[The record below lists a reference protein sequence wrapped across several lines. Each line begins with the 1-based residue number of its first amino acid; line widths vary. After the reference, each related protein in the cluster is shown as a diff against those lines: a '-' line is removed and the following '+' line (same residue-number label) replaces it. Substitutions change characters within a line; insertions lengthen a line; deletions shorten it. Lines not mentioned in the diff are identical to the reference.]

1 MPEEN
6 FYKFM
11 ITALKHI
18 VQNKNRILAISLL
31 SFLFFTSSITAQVVS
46 STEIGIMA
54 GSSYYLGDINKK
66 HFDYMMPAGGIVV
79 RKNIDRRIVV
89 KGELL
94 LGYVRGD
101 DSRNAKDT
109 ANFNRN
115 LHFRSPI
122 YEVSGQ
128 VEFNFLPY
136 ETGNSLYP
144 FTPFIFA
151 GVSLFRFNP
160 QAEAN
165 SGEWVALQPLGTEGQ
180 GTTSF
185 SERKKYALTQFS
197 IPMGGGFK
205 IAVNKTFNI
214 ILEYGIRKT
223 FTDYLD
229 DVSTTYPGQNLRNF
243 DMSPLATEMSDRNID
258 ALDPNGNPYPQSLPN
273 GNPNPNWNPRAKDT
287 QRGNSKNN
295 DWYTFTG
302 ITLSFKLLSE
312 KERCNY

>member
-1 MPEEN
+1 MMNPFEN
-6 FYKFM
+6 
-11 ITALKHI
+11 
-18 VQNKNRILAISLL
+18 NRFEKVRFIAILLVCFI
-31 SFLFFTSSITAQVVS
+31 FFTSSTTAQVVS
-46 STEIGIMA
+46 STEIGIM
-54 GSSYYLGDINKK
+54 GGGSYYLGDINKK
-66 HFDYMMPAGGIVV
+66 HFDYMMPSGGIVV

-94 LGYVRGD
+94 LGYIRAD
-101 DSRNAKDT
+101 DSRNEKDT

-122 YEVSGQ
+122 YELSGQ

-144 FTPFIFA
+144 FTPFVFA
-151 GVSLFRFNP
+151 GISLFRFNP
-160 QAEAN
+160 QAEASN
-165 SGEWVALQPLGTEGQ
+165 GEWVALQPLGTEGQ
-180 GTTSF
+180 GTTAF
-185 SERKKYALTQFS
+185 PDRKKYALTQFS

-229 DVSTTYPGQNLRNF
+229 DISTTYPGVNLKEMG
-243 DMSPLATEMSDRNID
+243 DKGKEMSDKS
-258 ALDPNGNPYPQSLPN
+258 LNGPQ
-273 GNPNPNWNPRAKDT
+273 AKDF
-287 QRGNSKNN
+287 QRGNSKDN
-295 DWYTFTG
+295 DWYTFAG
-302 ITLSFKLLSE
+302 ITLSFKILSE

>member
-1 MPEEN
+1 MINPLKN
-6 FYKFM
+6 NRFGKVRFIAILLVGFM
-11 ITALKHI
+11 
-18 VQNKNRILAISLL
+18 
-31 SFLFFTSSITAQVVS
+31 FFTSSSTAQVVS
-46 STEIGIMA
+46 STEIGIM
-54 GSSYYLGDINKK
+54 GGGSYYLGDINKK
-66 HFDYMMPAGGIVV
+66 HFDYMMPSGGVVV

-89 KGELL
+89 KGALL
-94 LGYVRGD
+94 LAYIRAD

-115 LHFRSPI
+115 LHFRTPI
-122 YEVSGQ
+122 YELSGQ

-144 FTPFIFA
+144 FTPFVFA

-160 QAEAN
+160 QAEESN
-165 SGEWVALQPLGTEGQ
+165 GEWVALQPLGTEGQ

-185 SERKKYALTQFS
+185 QERRKYALTQFS

-229 DVSTTYPGQNLRNF
+229 DVSTTYTGGNLY
-243 DMSPLATEMSDRNID
+243 EMSDLAD
-258 ALDPNGNPYPQSLPN
+258 EMSDKSLNGPQ
-273 GNPNPNWNPRAKDT
+273 AKDF
-287 QRGNSKNN
+287 QRGNSKDN

-302 ITLSFKLLSE
+302 ITLSFKILSE

>member
-1 MPEEN
+1 MKKVCN
-6 FYKFM
+6 KSIKKTAA
-11 ITALKHI
+11 ITIAC
-18 VQNKNRILAISLL
+18 
-31 SFLFFTSSITAQVVS
+31 LFSIGIFTTEANAQVVS
-46 STEIGIMA
+46 STEIGIMG
-54 GSSYYLGDINKK
+54 GSSYYLGDMNDK
-66 HFDYMMPAGGIVV
+66 HFDYMMPSGGIVV
-79 RKNIDRRIVV
+79 RKYIDRRIVV
-89 KGELL
+89 KAEAL
-94 LGYVRGD
+94 LGYIRGD
-101 DSRNAKDT
+101 DKRNTDDT
-109 ANFNRN
+109 VKLNRN

-128 VEFNFLPY
+128 IEFNFLPY

-151 GVSLFRFNP
+151 GVSLFRFYP
-160 QAEAN
+160 QAEASN
-165 SGEWVALQPLGTEGQ
+165 GEWVALQPLGTEGQ
-180 GTTSF
+180 GTTAF
-185 SERKKYALTQFS
+185 QDRKKYPLTQFS

-229 DVSTTYPGQNLRNF
+229 DVSSSYTGGNLI
-243 DMSPLATEMSDRNID
+243 DMSPLSVEMSDKS
-258 ALDPNGNPYPQSLPN
+258 LNGPQ
-273 GNPNPNWNPRAKDT
+273 AKGF
-287 QRGNSKNN
+287 QRGDTKNN

>member
-1 MPEEN
+1 MYRKTGIITILLIFFVF
-6 FYKFM
+6 FYFNAK
-11 ITALKHI
+11 
-18 VQNKNRILAISLL
+18 
-31 SFLFFTSSITAQVVS
+31 AQVVS
-46 STEIGIMA
+46 NTEIGIM
-54 GSSYYLGDINKK
+54 GGGSYYLGDINSK
-66 HFDYMMPAGGIVV
+66 HFDYMMPSGGIVI

-89 KGELL
+89 KSELL
-94 LGYVRGD
+94 LGNIRAD
-101 DSRNAKDT
+101 DARNRNDT
-109 ANFNRN
+109 MKLNRN

-122 YEVSGQ
+122 YELSGQ

-160 QAEAN
+160 KAEAN
-165 SGEWVALQPLGTEGQ
+165 NGEWVALQPLGTEGQ

-185 SERKKYALTQFS
+185 QDRRRYALTQFS

-205 IAVNKTFNI
+205 IAINKTFNI

-229 DVSTTYPGQNLRNF
+229 DVSTSYIGGNLI
-243 DMSPLATEMSDRNID
+243 DMSPLGIEMSDKS
-258 ALDPNGNPYPQSLPN
+258 LNGPQ
-273 GNPNPNWNPRAKDT
+273 AKDF
-287 QRGNSKNN
+287 QRGDSKDK

-302 ITLSFKLLSE
+302 ITLSFKILSE

>member
-1 MPEEN
+1 
-6 FYKFM
+6 M
-11 ITALKHI
+11 IKTL
-18 VQNKNRILAISLL
+18 QNNIYRKTGIITILLIFF
-31 SFLFFTSSITAQVVS
+31 FLFGFNAKAQVVS
-46 STEIGIMA
+46 STEIGIM
-54 GSSYYLGDINKK
+54 GGGSYYLGDINSN
-66 HFDYMMPAGGIVV
+66 HFDYMMPSGGIVI

-94 LGYVRGD
+94 LGYIRAD
-101 DSRNAKDT
+101 DARNTNDT
-109 ANFNRN
+109 VKLNRN

-122 YEVSGQ
+122 YELSGQ

-160 QAEAN
+160 KAERN
-165 SGEWVALQPLGTEGQ
+165 NGEWVALQPLGTEGQ

-185 SERKKYALTQFS
+185 QDRKRYALTQFS

-229 DVSTTYPGQNLRNF
+229 DVSTTYTGGNLW
-243 DMSPLATEMSDRNID
+243 DMSELADRMSDRS
-258 ALDPNGNPYPQSLPN
+258 LNGTQ
-273 GNPNPNWNPRAKDT
+273 AKGF
-287 QRGNSKNN
+287 QRGNSKDN

-302 ITLSFKLLSE
+302 ITLSFKILSE
-312 KERCNY
+312 KERCHY

>member
-1 MPEEN
+1 MMKPFEN
-6 FYKFM
+6 NKFG
-11 ITALKHI
+11 K
-18 VQNKNRILAISLL
+18 VGISAVLL
-31 SFLFFTSSITAQVVS
+31 VCFCLFGFNANAQVVS
-46 STEIGIMA
+46 NTEIGIM
-54 GSSYYLGDINKK
+54 GGGSYYLGDINNK
-66 HFDYMMPAGGIVV
+66 HFDYMMPSGGIVV

-94 LGYVRGD
+94 LGYIRAD
-101 DSRNAKDT
+101 DSRNEKDT

-122 YEVSGQ
+122 YELSGQ

-144 FTPFIFA
+144 FTPFVFA
-151 GVSLFRFNP
+151 GVSLFQFNP

-180 GTTSF
+180 GTTAF
-185 SERKKYALTQFS
+185 PDRKKYTLTQFS

-229 DVSTTYPGQNLRNF
+229 DISTTYPGVNLKE
-243 DMSPLATEMSDRNID
+243 MSLLGEEMSDKSS
-258 ALDPNGNPYPQSLPN
+258 NGPQ
-273 GNPNPNWNPRAKDT
+273 AKDF
-287 QRGNSKNN
+287 QRGNSKDN

>member
-1 MPEEN
+1 M
-6 FYKFM
+6 YRKTGI
-11 ITALKHI
+11 IT
-18 VQNKNRILAISLL
+18 ILLI
-31 SFLFFTSSITAQVVS
+31 FFIFSYFNTKAQVVS
-46 STEIGIMA
+46 NMEIGIM
-54 GSSYYLGDINKK
+54 GGGSYYLGDINSK
-66 HFDYMMPAGGIVV
+66 HFDYMMPSGGIVI
-79 RKNIDRRIVV
+79 RKNIDRRVV
-89 KGELL
+89 IKSELL
-94 LGYVRGD
+94 LGNIRAD
-101 DSRNAKDT
+101 DSRNRNDT
-109 ANFNRN
+109 MKLNRN

-122 YEVSGQ
+122 YELSGQ

-151 GVSLFRFNP
+151 GISLFRFNP
-160 QAEAN
+160 KAESN
-165 SGEWVALQPLGTEGQ
+165 NGEWVALQPLSTEGQ

-185 SERKKYALTQFS
+185 QDRKKYALTQFS

-229 DVSTTYPGQNLRNF
+229 DVSTSYIGGNLI
-243 DMSPLATEMSDRNID
+243 DMSPLGIEMSDKS
-258 ALDPNGNPYPQSLPN
+258 LNGPQ
-273 GNPNPNWNPRAKDT
+273 AKDF
-287 QRGNSKNN
+287 QRGDSKDK

-302 ITLSFKLLSE
+302 ITLSFKILSE

>member
-1 MPEEN
+1 
-6 FYKFM
+6 M
-11 ITALKHI
+11 ISI
-18 VQNKNRILAISLL
+18 CNKSIKRAAAIAIAC
-31 SFLFFTSSITAQVVS
+31 LFSIGIFTTEANAQVVS
-46 STEIGIMA
+46 STEIGIM
-54 GSSYYLGDINKK
+54 GGGSYYLGDINDK
-66 HFDYMMPAGGIVV
+66 HFDYMMPSGGIVV

-89 KGELL
+89 KAEAL
-94 LGYVRGD
+94 LGYIRGD
-101 DSRNAKDT
+101 DNRNTDDT
-109 ANFNRN
+109 VQLNRN

-122 YEVSGQ
+122 YELSGQ

-160 QAEAN
+160 QAEASN
-165 SGEWVALQPLGTEGQ
+165 GEWVALQPLGTEGQ
-180 GTTSF
+180 GTTAF
-185 SERKKYALTQFS
+185 QDRKKYALTQFS

-214 ILEYGIRKT
+214 ILEYGVRKT

-229 DVSTTYPGQNLRNF
+229 DVSSTYTGGNLI
-243 DMSPLATEMSDRNID
+243 DMSPLAVEMSDKS
-258 ALDPNGNPYPQSLPN
+258 LNGPQ
-273 GNPNPNWNPRAKDT
+273 AKDF
-287 QRGNSKNN
+287 QRGDTKNN

>member
-1 MPEEN
+1 
-6 FYKFM
+6 M
-11 ITALKHI
+11 IKILQNNMCRKIGISTALLI
-18 VQNKNRILAISLL
+18 F
-31 SFLFFTSSITAQVVS
+31 SFLFGFNAKAQVVS
-46 STEIGIMA
+46 STEIGIM
-54 GSSYYLGDINKK
+54 GGGSYYLGDINSN
-66 HFDYMMPAGGIVV
+66 HFNYMMPSGGIVI

-89 KGELL
+89 KSELL
-94 LGYVRGD
+94 LGYIRAD
-101 DSRNAKDT
+101 DARNTNDT
-109 ANFNRN
+109 VKLNRN

-122 YEVSGQ
+122 YELSGQ

-160 QAEAN
+160 KAEAN
-165 SGEWVALQPLGTEGQ
+165 NGEWIALQPLGTEGQ

-185 SERKKYALTQFS
+185 QDRKRYAITQFS

-229 DVSTTYPGQNLRNF
+229 DVSTSYIGGNLI
-243 DMSPLATEMSDRNID
+243 DMSPLGIEMSDKS
-258 ALDPNGNPYPQSLPN
+258 LNGPQ
-273 GNPNPNWNPRAKDT
+273 AKGF
-287 QRGNSKNN
+287 QRGDSKDN

-302 ITLSFKLLSE
+302 ITLSFKILSE

>member
-1 MPEEN
+1 M
-6 FYKFM
+6 YRKTII
-11 ITALKHI
+11 IT
-18 VQNKNRILAISLL
+18 ILLI
-31 SFLFFTSSITAQVVS
+31 FFVFSYFNTKAQVVS
-46 STEIGIMA
+46 STEIGIM
-54 GSSYYLGDINKK
+54 GGGSYYLGDINSK
-66 HFDYMMPAGGIVV
+66 HFDYMMPSGGIVI

-89 KGELL
+89 KSELL
-94 LGYVRGD
+94 LGYIRAD
-101 DSRNAKDT
+101 DARNRNDT
-109 ANFNRN
+109 MKLNRN

-122 YEVSGQ
+122 YELSGQ

-160 QAEAN
+160 KAEASN
-165 SGEWVALQPLGTEGQ
+165 GEWIALQPLSTEGQ

-185 SERKKYALTQFS
+185 QDRKKYALTQFS

-205 IAVNKTFNI
+205 IAVDKTFNI

-229 DVSTTYPGQNLRNF
+229 DVSTSYIGGNLI
-243 DMSPLATEMSDRNID
+243 DMSPLGIEMSDKS
-258 ALDPNGNPYPQSLPN
+258 LNGPQ
-273 GNPNPNWNPRAKDT
+273 AKGF
-287 QRGNSKNN
+287 QRGDSKDK

-302 ITLSFKLLSE
+302 ITLSFKILSE

>member
-1 MPEEN
+1 MYRKTGIITILLIFFVF
-6 FYKFM
+6 FYFNTK
-11 ITALKHI
+11 
-18 VQNKNRILAISLL
+18 
-31 SFLFFTSSITAQVVS
+31 AQVVS
-46 STEIGIMA
+46 NTEIGIM
-54 GSSYYLGDINKK
+54 GGGSYYLGDINSK
-66 HFDYMMPAGGIVV
+66 HFDYMMPSGGIVI

-89 KGELL
+89 KSELL
-94 LGYVRGD
+94 LGNIRAD
-101 DSRNAKDT
+101 DARNRNDT
-109 ANFNRN
+109 MKLNRN

-122 YEVSGQ
+122 YELSGQ

-160 QAEAN
+160 KAEAN
-165 SGEWVALQPLGTEGQ
+165 NGEWVALQPLGTEGQ

-185 SERKKYALTQFS
+185 QDRRRYALTQFS

-205 IAVNKTFNI
+205 IAINKTFNI

-229 DVSTTYPGQNLRNF
+229 DVSTSYIGGNLI
-243 DMSPLATEMSDRNID
+243 DMSPLGIEMSDKS
-258 ALDPNGNPYPQSLPN
+258 LNGPQ
-273 GNPNPNWNPRAKDT
+273 AKDF
-287 QRGNSKNN
+287 QRGDSKDK

-302 ITLSFKLLSE
+302 ITLSFKILSE

>member
-1 MPEEN
+1 MRYKN
-6 FYKFM
+6 FDDFM
-11 ITALKHI
+11 MRPLQNNMYRKTGIIT
-18 VQNKNRILAISLL
+18 ILLI
-31 SFLFFTSSITAQVVS
+31 FFIFSYFNTKAQVVS
-46 STEIGIMA
+46 NMEIGIM
-54 GSSYYLGDINKK
+54 GGGSYYLGDINSK
-66 HFDYMMPAGGIVV
+66 HFDYMMPSGGIVI
-79 RKNIDRRIVV
+79 RKNIDRRVV
-89 KGELL
+89 IKSELL
-94 LGYVRGD
+94 LGNIRAD
-101 DSRNAKDT
+101 DSRNRNDT
-109 ANFNRN
+109 MKLNRN

-122 YEVSGQ
+122 YELSGQ

-151 GVSLFRFNP
+151 GISLFRFNP
-160 QAEAN
+160 KAESN
-165 SGEWVALQPLGTEGQ
+165 NGEWVALQPLSTEGQ

-185 SERKKYALTQFS
+185 QDRKKYALTQFS

-229 DVSTTYPGQNLRNF
+229 DVSTSYIGGNLI
-243 DMSPLATEMSDRNID
+243 DMSPLGIEMSDKS
-258 ALDPNGNPYPQSLPN
+258 LNGPQ
-273 GNPNPNWNPRAKDT
+273 AKDF
-287 QRGNSKNN
+287 QRGDSKDK

-302 ITLSFKLLSE
+302 ITLSFKILSE

>member
-1 MPEEN
+1 MMKPFEN
-6 FYKFM
+6 NKFGK
-11 ITALKHI
+11 IG
-18 VQNKNRILAISLL
+18 ISVVLL
-31 SFLFFTSSITAQVVS
+31 VCFCLFGFNANTQVVS
-46 STEIGIMA
+46 STEIGIM
-54 GSSYYLGDINKK
+54 GGGSYYLGDINKK
-66 HFDYMMPAGGIVV
+66 HFDYMMPSGGIVV

-94 LGYVRGD
+94 VGYIRGD
-101 DSRNAKDT
+101 DSRNLNDSVKL
-109 ANFNRN
+109 NRN

-122 YEVSGQ
+122 YELSGQ

-144 FTPFIFA
+144 FTPFVFA
-151 GVSLFRFNP
+151 GISLFRFNP

-165 SGEWVALQPLGTEGQ
+165 SGEWVALQPLVTEGQ
-180 GTTSF
+180 GTASF
-185 SERKKYALTQFS
+185 QDRKKYALTQFS

-229 DVSTTYPGQNLRNF
+229 DVSTTYTGGNLLVSDVAN
-243 DMSPLATEMSDRNID
+243 EMSDTS
-258 ALDPNGNPYPQSLPN
+258 LDGT
-273 GNPNPNWNPRAKDT
+273 KDIGE

>member
-1 MPEEN
+1 MIKTLQNNMYRETG
-6 FYKFM
+6 M
-11 ITALKHI
+11 IT
-18 VQNKNRILAISLL
+18 ILLIFFLL
-31 SFLFFTSSITAQVVS
+31 FGFNAKAQVVS
-46 STEIGIMA
+46 STEIGIM
-54 GSSYYLGDINKK
+54 GGGSYYLGDINSK
-66 HFDYMMPAGGIVV
+66 HFDYMMPSGGIVI

-94 LGYVRGD
+94 LGYIRAD
-101 DSRNAKDT
+101 DARNTNDT
-109 ANFNRN
+109 VKLNRN

-122 YEVSGQ
+122 YELSGQ

-151 GVSLFRFNP
+151 GVSLFKFNP
-160 QAEAN
+160 KAETDY
-165 SGEWVALQPLGTEGQ
+165 GEWIALQPLGTEGQ

-185 SERKKYALTQFS
+185 QDRKKYALTQFS

-229 DVSTTYPGQNLRNF
+229 DVSTSYIGGNLI
-243 DMSPLATEMSDRNID
+243 DMSPLGIEMSDKS
-258 ALDPNGNPYPQSLPN
+258 LNGPQ
-273 GNPNPNWNPRAKDT
+273 AKNF
-287 QRGNSKNN
+287 QRGDSKDN

-302 ITLSFKLLSE
+302 ITLSFKILSE

>member
-1 MPEEN
+1 
-6 FYKFM
+6 M
-11 ITALKHI
+11 IKTL
-18 VQNKNRILAISLL
+18 QNNMYRKTGIITILLIFF
-31 SFLFFTSSITAQVVS
+31 FLFGFNAKAQVVS
-46 STEIGIMA
+46 STEIGIM
-54 GSSYYLGDINKK
+54 GGGSYYLGDINSK
-66 HFDYMMPAGGIVV
+66 HFDYMMPSGGIVI

-94 LGYVRGD
+94 LGYIRAD
-101 DSRNAKDT
+101 DARNTNDT
-109 ANFNRN
+109 VKLNRN

-122 YEVSGQ
+122 YELSGQ

-160 QAEAN
+160 KAEAN
-165 SGEWVALQPLGTEGQ
+165 NGEWVALQPLGTEGQ

-185 SERKKYALTQFS
+185 QDRKKYAITQFS

-229 DVSTTYPGQNLRNF
+229 DVSTSYIGGNLI
-243 DMSPLATEMSDRNID
+243 DMSPLGIEMSDKS
-258 ALDPNGNPYPQSLPN
+258 LNGPQ
-273 GNPNPNWNPRAKDT
+273 AKGF
-287 QRGNSKNN
+287 QRGDSKDN

-302 ITLSFKLLSE
+302 ITLSFKILSE

>member
-1 MPEEN
+1 
-6 FYKFM
+6 M
-11 ITALKHI
+11 IKTLQHNTLKNSI
-18 VQNKNRILAISLL
+18 IITVFFLC
-31 SFLFFTSSITAQVVS
+31 FLFSTSSTKAQVVS

-54 GSSYYLGDINKK
+54 GGSYYLGDINSK
-66 HFDYMMPAGGIVV
+66 HFDYMMPSGGIVV
-79 RKNIDRRIVV
+79 RKNVDRRITV

-94 LGYVRGD
+94 LGLIRGND
-101 DSRNAKDT
+101 NRNTNDT
-109 ANFNRN
+109 SLFNRN

-122 YEVSGQ
+122 YELSGQ

-144 FTPFIFA
+144 WTPFVFA
-151 GVSLFRFNP
+151 GVSIFRFNP

-165 SGEWVALQPLGTEGQ
+165 NGDWVDLQPLGTEGQ
-180 GTTSF
+180 GTTAF
-185 SERKKYALTQFS
+185 PDRKKYALTQFS
-197 IPMGGGFK
+197 IPMGGGVK

-214 ILEYGIRKT
+214 IIEYGIRKT

-229 DVSTTYPGQNLRNF
+229 DVSTTYPGGNLI
-243 DMSPLATEMSDRNID
+243 DMSTLAIEMSDKNID
-258 ALDPNGNPYPQSLPN
+258 VLNSDGDPYKQWNSQWQSR
-273 GNPNPNWNPRAKDT
+273 GKDT

-312 KERCNY
+312 TSKCNY

>member
-1 MPEEN
+1 MIRN
-6 FYKFM
+6 YK
-11 ITALKHI
+11 
-18 VQNKNRILAISLL
+18 KNPLRKIGIAIISLL
-31 SFLFFTSSITAQVVS
+31 CFSFFSNPANAQVVS
-46 STEIGIMA
+46 STEIGIM
-54 GSSYYLGDINKK
+54 GGGSYYLGDINNK
-66 HFDYMMPAGGIVV
+66 HFDYMMPSGGIVI

-128 VEFNFLPY
+128 IEFNFLPY

-144 FTPFIFA
+144 FTPFVFA
-151 GVSLFRFNP
+151 GISLFRFNP
-160 QAEAN
+160 QAEVEPN
-165 SGEWVALQPLGTEGQ
+165 PTGGSVPGLPYGEWVDLQPLGTEGQ

-185 SERKKYALTQFS
+185 PERKKYALTQFS

-229 DVSTTYPGQNLRNF
+229 DISTSYTGENLI
-243 DMSPLATEMSDRNID
+243 DMSPLGIEMSDKSLN
-258 ALDPNGNPYPQSLPN
+258 APQ
-273 GNPNPNWNPRAKDT
+273 AKDF
-287 QRGNSKNN
+287 QRGDSKDN

>member
-1 MPEEN
+1 MRPLQN
-6 FYKFM
+6 NMYRKTGI
-11 ITALKHI
+11 IT
-18 VQNKNRILAISLL
+18 ILLI
-31 SFLFFTSSITAQVVS
+31 FFIFSYFNTKAQVVS
-46 STEIGIMA
+46 NMEIGIM
-54 GSSYYLGDINKK
+54 GGGSYYLGDINSK
-66 HFDYMMPAGGIVV
+66 HFDYMMPSGGIVI
-79 RKNIDRRIVV
+79 RKNIDRRVV
-89 KGELL
+89 IKSELL
-94 LGYVRGD
+94 LGNIRAD
-101 DSRNAKDT
+101 DSRNRNDT
-109 ANFNRN
+109 MKLNRN

-122 YEVSGQ
+122 YELSGQ

-151 GVSLFRFNP
+151 GISLFRFNP
-160 QAEAN
+160 KAESN
-165 SGEWVALQPLGTEGQ
+165 NGEWVALQPLSTEGQ

-185 SERKKYALTQFS
+185 QDRKKYALTQFS

-229 DVSTTYPGQNLRNF
+229 DVSTSYIGGNLI
-243 DMSPLATEMSDRNID
+243 DMSPLGIEMSDKS
-258 ALDPNGNPYPQSLPN
+258 LNGPQ
-273 GNPNPNWNPRAKDT
+273 AKDF
-287 QRGNSKNN
+287 QRGDSKDK

-302 ITLSFKLLSE
+302 ITLSFKILSE

>member
-1 MPEEN
+1 MPDKD
-6 FYKFM
+6 FYNFM
-11 ITALKHI
+11 IRNYI
-18 VQNKNRILAISLL
+18 KNPLRKIGIAIISLL
-31 SFLFFTSSITAQVVS
+31 CFSSFSNPANAQVVS
-46 STEIGIMA
+46 STEIGIM
-54 GSSYYLGDINKK
+54 GGGSYYLGDINNK
-66 HFDYMMPAGGIVV
+66 HFDYMMPSGGIVI

-128 VEFNFLPY
+128 IEFNFLPY

-165 SGEWVALQPLGTEGQ
+165 NGEWVALQPLGTEGQ

-185 SERKKYALTQFS
+185 QDRKKYALTQFS

-273 GNPNPNWNPRAKDT
+273 GNPNPNWNPRVKDT

>member
-1 MPEEN
+1 MMKPFEN
-6 FYKFM
+6 
-11 ITALKHI
+11 
-18 VQNKNRILAISLL
+18 NRFEKVRFIAILLVCFI
-31 SFLFFTSSITAQVVS
+31 FFTSSTTAQVVS
-46 STEIGIMA
+46 STEIGIM
-54 GSSYYLGDINKK
+54 GGGSYYLGDINKK
-66 HFDYMMPAGGIVV
+66 HFDYMMPSGGIVV

-94 LGYVRGD
+94 LGYIRAD
-101 DSRNAKDT
+101 DSRNEKDT

-122 YEVSGQ
+122 YELSGQ

-144 FTPFIFA
+144 FTPFVFA

-160 QAEAN
+160 QAEVEPN
-165 SGEWVALQPLGTEGQ
+165 PTGGSVPGLPYGEWVALQPLGTEGQ
-180 GTTSF
+180 GTTAF
-185 SERKKYALTQFS
+185 PDRKKYALTQFS

-229 DVSTTYPGQNLRNF
+229 DISTTYPGVNLKE
-243 DMSPLATEMSDRNID
+243 MSLLGEEMSDKS
-258 ALDPNGNPYPQSLPN
+258 LNGLQ
-273 GNPNPNWNPRAKDT
+273 AKDF
-287 QRGNSKNN
+287 QRGNSKDN

-302 ITLSFKLLSE
+302 ITLSFKILSE

>member
-1 MPEEN
+1 MIRN
-6 FYKFM
+6 YK
-11 ITALKHI
+11 
-18 VQNKNRILAISLL
+18 KNPLRKIGIAIISLL
-31 SFLFFTSSITAQVVS
+31 CFSFFSNPANAQVVS
-46 STEIGIMA
+46 STEIGIM
-54 GSSYYLGDINKK
+54 GGGSYYLGDINNK
-66 HFDYMMPAGGIVV
+66 HFDYMMPSGGIVI

-128 VEFNFLPY
+128 IEFNFLPY

-144 FTPFIFA
+144 FTPFVFA
-151 GVSLFRFNP
+151 GISLFRFNP
-160 QAEAN
+160 QAEVEPN
-165 SGEWVALQPLGTEGQ
+165 PTGGSVPGLPYGEWVDLQPLGTEGQ

-185 SERKKYALTQFS
+185 PERKKYALTQFS

-229 DVSTTYPGQNLRNF
+229 DISTSYTGENLI
-243 DMSPLATEMSDRNID
+243 DMSPLGIEMSDKSLN
-258 ALDPNGNPYPQSLPN
+258 APQ
-273 GNPNPNWNPRAKDT
+273 AKGF
-287 QRGNSKNN
+287 QRGDSKDN

>member
-1 MPEEN
+1 M
-6 FYKFM
+6 YRKTGI
-11 ITALKHI
+11 IT
-18 VQNKNRILAISLL
+18 ILLI
-31 SFLFFTSSITAQVVS
+31 FFIFSYFNTKAQVVS
-46 STEIGIMA
+46 NMEIGIM
-54 GSSYYLGDINKK
+54 GGGSYYLGDINSK
-66 HFDYMMPAGGIVV
+66 HFDYMMPSGGIVI
-79 RKNIDRRIVV
+79 RKNIDRRVV
-89 KGELL
+89 IKSELL
-94 LGYVRGD
+94 LGNIRAN
-101 DSRNAKDT
+101 DSRNRNDT
-109 ANFNRN
+109 MKLNRN

-122 YEVSGQ
+122 YELSGQ

-151 GVSLFRFNP
+151 GISLFRFNP
-160 QAEAN
+160 KAESN
-165 SGEWVALQPLGTEGQ
+165 NGEWVALQPLSTEGQ

-185 SERKKYALTQFS
+185 QDRKKYALTQFS

-229 DVSTTYPGQNLRNF
+229 DVSTSYIGGNLI
-243 DMSPLATEMSDRNID
+243 DMSPLGIEMSDKS
-258 ALDPNGNPYPQSLPN
+258 LNGPQ
-273 GNPNPNWNPRAKDT
+273 AKDF
-287 QRGNSKNN
+287 QRGDSKDK

-302 ITLSFKLLSE
+302 ITLSFKILSE

>member
-1 MPEEN
+1 
-6 FYKFM
+6 M
-11 ITALKHI
+11 IKPL
-18 VQNKNRILAISLL
+18 QNNMYRKTGIITILLI
-31 SFLFFTSSITAQVVS
+31 FFVFFDFNAKAQVVS
-46 STEIGIMA
+46 STEIGIM
-54 GSSYYLGDINKK
+54 GGGSYYLGDINSK
-66 HFDYMMPAGGIVV
+66 HFDYMMPSGGIVI

-94 LGYVRGD
+94 LGYIRAD
-101 DSRNAKDT
+101 DARNTNDT
-109 ANFNRN
+109 VKLNRN

-122 YEVSGQ
+122 YELSGQ

-160 QAEAN
+160 KAEAN
-165 SGEWVALQPLGTEGQ
+165 NGEWIALQPLGTEGQ

-185 SERKKYALTQFS
+185 QDRKKYALTQFS

-229 DVSTTYPGQNLRNF
+229 DVSTSYIGGNLI
-243 DMSPLATEMSDRNID
+243 DMSTLGIEMSDKS
-258 ALDPNGNPYPQSLPN
+258 LNGPQ
-273 GNPNPNWNPRAKDT
+273 AKGF
-287 QRGNSKNN
+287 QRGDSKDN

-302 ITLSFKLLSE
+302 ITLSFKILSE

>member
-1 MPEEN
+1 MIRN
-6 FYKFM
+6 YKKTPLRK
-11 ITALKHI
+11 IGIAI
-18 VQNKNRILAISLL
+18 ISLL
-31 SFLFFTSSITAQVVS
+31 CFSFFSNPANAQVVS
-46 STEIGIMA
+46 STEIGIM
-54 GSSYYLGDINKK
+54 GGGSYYLGDINNK
-66 HFDYMMPAGGIVV
+66 HFDYMMPSGGIVI

-128 VEFNFLPY
+128 IEFNFLPY

-144 FTPFIFA
+144 FTPFVFA
-151 GVSLFRFNP
+151 GISLFRFNP
-160 QAEAN
+160 QAEVEPN
-165 SGEWVALQPLGTEGQ
+165 PTGGSVPGLPYGEWVDLQPLGTEGQ

-185 SERKKYALTQFS
+185 PERKKYALTQFS

-229 DVSTTYPGQNLRNF
+229 DISTSYTGENLI
-243 DMSPLATEMSDRNID
+243 DMSPLGIEMSDKSLN
-258 ALDPNGNPYPQSLPN
+258 APQ
-273 GNPNPNWNPRAKDT
+273 AKGF
-287 QRGNSKNN
+287 QRGDSKDN

-312 KERCNY
+312 KESCNY

>member
-1 MPEEN
+1 MKEVCN
-6 FYKFM
+6 KSIKRAAT
-11 ITALKHI
+11 ITMTC
-18 VQNKNRILAISLL
+18 
-31 SFLFFTSSITAQVVS
+31 LFSIGIFTTEANAQVVS
-46 STEIGIMA
+46 STEIGIM
-54 GSSYYLGDINKK
+54 GGGSYYLGDMNDK
-66 HFDYMMPAGGIVV
+66 HFDYMMPSGGIVV

-89 KGELL
+89 KAEAL
-94 LGYVRGD
+94 LGYIRGD
-101 DSRNAKDT
+101 DNRNTNDT
-109 ANFNRN
+109 VKLNRN

-122 YEVSGQ
+122 YELSGQ

-160 QAEAN
+160 QAEASN
-165 SGEWVALQPLGTEGQ
+165 GEWVALQPLGTEGQ
-180 GTTSF
+180 GTTAF
-185 SERKKYALTQFS
+185 QDRKKYALTQFS

-205 IAVNKTFNI
+205 IAINKTFNI

-229 DVSTTYPGQNLRNF
+229 DVSSTYTGGNLI
-243 DMSPLATEMSDRNID
+243 DMSPLAVEMSDKS
-258 ALDPNGNPYPQSLPN
+258 LNGPQ
-273 GNPNPNWNPRAKDT
+273 AKDF
-287 QRGNSKNN
+287 QRGNTKNN

>member
-31 SFLFFTSSITAQVVS
+31 SFLFFTSSITAQIVS

-165 SGEWVALQPLGTEGQ
+165 NGEWVALQPLGTEGQ
-180 GTTSF
+180 GTTTF
-185 SERKKYALTQFS
+185 SDRKKYTLTQFS

-229 DVSTTYPGQNLRNF
+229 DVSTTYTGGNLMVSDVAN
-243 DMSPLATEMSDRNID
+243 EMSD
-258 ALDPNGNPYPQSLPN
+258 QSLD
-273 GNPNPNWNPRAKDT
+273 GTKAIGE

-302 ITLSFKLLSE
+302 ITLSFKILSE

>member
-1 MPEEN
+1 
-6 FYKFM
+6 
-11 ITALKHI
+11 
-18 VQNKNRILAISLL
+18 
-31 SFLFFTSSITAQVVS
+31 
-46 STEIGIMA
+46 
-54 GSSYYLGDINKK
+54 
-66 HFDYMMPAGGIVV
+66 MMPSGGIVI

-94 LGYVRGD
+94 LGYIRAD
-101 DSRNAKDT
+101 DARNTNDT
-109 ANFNRN
+109 VKLNRN

-122 YEVSGQ
+122 YELSGQ

-160 QAEAN
+160 KAEAN
-165 SGEWVALQPLGTEGQ
+165 NGEWVALQPLTTEGQ

-185 SERKKYALTQFS
+185 QDRKKYAITQFS

-229 DVSTTYPGQNLRNF
+229 DVSTSYIGGNLI
-243 DMSPLATEMSDRNID
+243 DMSPMGIEMSDKS
-258 ALDPNGNPYPQSLPN
+258 LNGPQ
-273 GNPNPNWNPRAKDT
+273 AKGF
-287 QRGNSKNN
+287 QRGDSKDN

-302 ITLSFKLLSE
+302 ITLSFKILSE